1 MEVVFMEGRQKGVL
15 LLRKIVTVAV
25 LAGLVLAVGAGGWI
39 LTKDKSQKAQ
49 KISLK
54 EQKKEN
60 EGWENMADNPLL
72 KGEYPQV
79 TRAVEAYYSA
89 LGDETSFVEGYE
101 NLNVYT
107 KLGKYQDTY
116 VAFVR
121 YDMKIRDVYTGV
133 PGLGTLYVTENE
145 DGKCQVETQVEED
158 EIHDLVEAVT
168 GHEDVQALLTET
180 QNAYRQAVQSD
191 ALLKEALLD
200 LKQAYEDSA
209 GS

>member
-1 MEVVFMEGRQKGVL
+1 M
-15 LLRKIVTVAV
+15 
-25 LAGLVLAVGAGGWI
+25 
-39 LTKDKSQKAQ
+39 
-49 KISLK
+49 
-54 EQKKEN
+54 
-60 EGWENMADNPLL
+60 
-72 KGEYPQV
+72 
-79 TRAVEAYYSA
+79 
-89 LGDETSFVEGYE
+89 EGYE

-133 PGLGTLYVTENE
+133 PGLGTLYVTEDE

-158 EIHDLVEAVT
+158 EIHDLV
-168 GHEDVQALLTET
+168 
-180 QNAYRQAVQSD
+180 QAVQSD